1 MELKHE
7 TKLVP
12 RKDLIIGEK
21 YDGITYLP
29 SMEKFFRGKKYVTV
43 RWAGEHR
50 IMLYGS
56 DFTYSYEMF
65 QKKSATLG

>member
-1 MELKHE
+1 MELKHG
-7 TKLVP
+7 TRLVP
-12 RKDLIIGEK
+12 RKDLVVCEK

-29 SMEKFFRGKKYVTV
+29 SMEKFFRGKKYVIV
-43 RWAGEHR
+43 RWASEYR

-65 QKKSATLG
+65 QKNSATLG

>member
-1 MELKHE
+1 M
-7 TKLVP
+7 KLVP

-56 DFTYSYEMF
+56 DFTYSHEMF
-65 QKKSATLG
+65 QKNSATLG

>member
-1 MELKHE
+1 M
-7 TKLVP
+7 KLVP
-12 RKDLIIGEK
+12 RKGLIIGEK

-43 RWAGEHR
+43 RWASEYR

-65 QKKSATLG
+65 QKNSATLG

>member
-1 MELKHE
+1 MELKHG
-7 TKLVP
+7 TRLVP
-12 RKDLIIGEK
+12 RKDLIISEV

>member
-1 MELKHE
+1 MELKHG
-7 TKLVP
+7 TMLVP

-43 RWAGEHR
+43 RWSGEHR

>member
-7 TKLVP
+7 TRLVP

-43 RWAGEHR
+43 RWADKHR
-50 IMLYGS
+50 IILCGS

-65 QKKSATLG
+65 QNKSATSG